1 MPQSYKRSDS
11 RNRNSC
17 RFMGFAWEKYMKS
30 FARKV
35 NYFPGFQPQLF
46 EWNDL
51 QSALNSSMTSNTH
64 DVIESAIA
72 SFWLK
77 WFNQFPFTRIHL
89 LVSVLQIRHH
99 NAVILCYHHWLG
111 YLEKFYLELM
121 MEIDSK
127 ISWFTFLLWNY
138 WKRPLKN

>member
-1 MPQSYKRSDS
+1 
-11 RNRNSC
+11 
-17 RFMGFAWEKYMKS
+17 MKS

-77 WFNQFPFTRIHL
+77 
-89 LVSVLQIRHH
+89 
-99 NAVILCYHHWLG
+99 
-111 YLEKFYLELM
+111 
-121 MEIDSK
+121 
-127 ISWFTFLLWNY
+127 
-138 WKRPLKN
+138 